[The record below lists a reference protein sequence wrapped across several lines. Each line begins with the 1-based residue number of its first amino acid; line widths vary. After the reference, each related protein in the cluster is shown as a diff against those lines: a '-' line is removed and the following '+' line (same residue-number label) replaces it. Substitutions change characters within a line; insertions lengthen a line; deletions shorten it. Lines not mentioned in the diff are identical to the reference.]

1 MGRPSRRTW
10 SSQVTGRRKTKNK
23 DEEQRRK
30 EKEKEKETRP
40 ERESQCRR
48 EMQER
53 QRCDYACSESLAAAY
68 SRHSVY
74 LQILRSGNCY
84 AMVDGDCQLTWMEIL
99 WREKR
104 APPQPR
110 SVEVHSRCEP

>member
-40 ERESQCRR
+40 EKESQCRR

-68 SRHSVY
+68 SLHSVY
-74 LQILRSGNCY
+74 VLTPYRYYVVVTVMLWW
-84 AMVDGDCQLTWMEIL
+84 MVI
-99 WREKR
+99 
-104 APPQPR
+104 AN
-110 SVEVHSRCEP
+110 